1 MGIADEIITNM
12 NNSQSSEYDDVGLPI
27 PQEETNDYIVA
38 RIICRNKDRLFKIGD
53 TVFRDRK
60 PLGGNIRQRIVILN
74 GKQDKL
80 IRGDNCLIIWER
92 LKEVL
97 PEYNRD
103 AIEIANG
110 IVWNRKKADIEYRNE
125 KEGGNI

>member
-1 MGIADEIITNM
+1 MGIADEIITSM
-12 NNSQSSEYDDVGLPI
+12 NKSISNEYDDVGLPI

-53 TVFRDRK
+53 TIFRDRK
-60 PLGGNIRQRIVILN
+60 PLDGNIRQTIVVLN
-74 GKQDKL
+74 GKEDKL

-97 PEYNRD
+97 PEYDRD
-103 AIEIANG
+103 AIEIVNG
-110 IVWNRKKADIEYRNE
+110 IVWNRKNADIEYRNE
-125 KEGGNI
+125 TEGGNI